1 MLAIDW
7 TQGFQDAWD
16 DVAAFVP
23 KLVAAIAV
31 FVIGWIVA
39 KVIRKVIVRV
49 LNKIKFDSY
58 VDKAG
63 IGAPLERAGYPNSV
77 DLIGKII
84 YFGLMLLVLQLAVN
98 VFGDSDIANAI
109 DDMVAFIPRLLVA
122 IVIVIITGA
131 IANTVR
137 ELIAPAVAHLSAGD
151 FLKKVAFVGI
161 WLIGGFAALDQLQV
175 AKDVVDTLFETIVYS
190 LGLIIVIQFGV
201 GGIWS
206 ARDRF
211 WPAVYDQF
219 SSESSDAPDASAAS
233 TSGES

>member
-1 MLAIDW
+1 MLATDW

-31 FVIGWIVA
+31 FVIAWIVA

-49 LNKIKFDSY
+49 LNKIKLDSY

-84 YFGLMLLVLQLAVN
+84 YFGPMLLVLQLAVN

-109 DDMVAFIPRLLVA
+109 DDMVAFIPKLLVA

-137 ELIAPAVAHLSAGD
+137 RLIAPAVAHLYAGD

-161 WLIGGFAALDQLQV
+161 
-175 AKDVVDTLFETIVYS
+175 
-190 LGLIIVIQFGV
+190 
-201 GGIWS
+201 
-206 ARDRF
+206 
-211 WPAVYDQF
+211 
-219 SSESSDAPDASAAS
+219 
-233 TSGES
+233 